1 MAETEYTP
9 KAAGVSAFLARTL
22 IFGYYR
28 IRYAGEEVP
37 PSGPVLLVANHTNS
51 LLDPMIVLAAASRP
65 LRFLAKAP
73 LWDDWK
79 TAWLV
84 RLGGAIPVYRASDDP
99 SQMGKNTEMFAAV
112 HQSLAA
118 GDAVALFPEGIS
130 HSEPSLTPLKTGAA
144 RIALGAVPLVGG
156 AFPIIPVGLVFR
168 EKDVFRSEA
177 LALRGE
183 PLAWDDLAGRGSND
197 GDAVRLL
204 TERITVALRQL
215 TVNLERWEDE
225 PLVQCAM
232 KIWEAEQ
239 RAMPDPAARVARLG
253 EATRILAA
261 VRVSPD
267 AESRS
272 LTRDVLAHQRRLTR
286 LQLRPADLVADIGLA
301 HSAGWA
307 GRRLSLLLPL
317 WAAVAAVGW
326 LLFVVPYRL
335 TGQVVDRFTLESDT
349 RSSWKLLLGAAIYIV
364 WVAALAIA
372 GGVWRGWWLGLLLLV
387 VIPAVGL
394 AGLLVRERWYGAWAD
409 VRRWALLR
417 SRRRLMDSLRS
428 TQHDLGLRLDRL
440 FEHHAPRGTG

>member
-9 KAAGVSAFLARTL
+9 KAGGVSALLARTL

-28 IRYAGEEVP
+28 IRYAGGEVP
-37 PSGPVLLVANHTNS
+37 PSGPVLLVANHPNS
-51 LLDPMIVLAAASRP
+51 LLDPIVVLAAARRP

-99 SQMGKNTEMFAAV
+99 AQMGKNAEMFAAV
-112 HQSLAA
+112 HRALAA
-118 GDAVALFPEGIS
+118 GDAVGLFPEGIS
-130 HSEPSLTPLKTGAA
+130 HSEPSLTPLKSGAA

-168 EKDVFRSEA
+168 EKDIFRSEA

-183 PLAWDDLAGRGSND
+183 PIAWDDLAERGSSD
-197 GDAVRLL
+197 GEAVRLL
-204 TERITVALRQL
+204 TARITAALRQL

-232 KIWEAEQ
+232 KVWEAEQ
-239 RAMPDPAARVARLG
+239 RAVPDPAARVARLG

-261 VRVSPD
+261 VRASPD
-267 AESRS
+267 VESS
-272 LTRDVLAHQRRLTR
+272 NLTRDVLAHQRRLAR
-286 LQLRPADLVADIGLA
+286 LQLRPADLVADVGLA
-301 HSAGWA
+301 RSANWA
-307 GRRLSLLLPL
+307 GRRLPLLLPL

-335 TGQVVDRFTLESDT
+335 TGTVVDRFRLESDT
-349 RSSWKLLLGAAIYIV
+349 RSTWKLLLGRRHLYRLGGSARDCRWRLA
-364 WVAALAIA
+364 WLVAGDAVA
-372 GGVWRGWWLGLLLLV
+372 GGDSRWLGSPV
-387 VIPAVGL
+387 CWCANGGTARGRMCVGGHCSAL
-394 AGLLVRERWYGAWAD
+394 D
-409 VRRWALLR
+409 V
-417 SRRRLMDSLRS
+417 D
-428 TQHDLGLRLDRL
+428 
-440 FEHHAPRGTG
+440 